1 MTRPDEEGVRERF
14 EQERFLRDKSN
25 ERSKRRLRALYKIVV
40 WLVAVFFLAM
50 TLGALYWEY
59 PMVLELFEGH
69 RDGWVPTNF
78 LVVLLVLVAGLLFC
92 AAALVVSAWMSSRS
106 NDR

>member
-1 MTRPDEEGVRERF
+1 MTRPDEKGVRERF
-14 EQERFLRDKSN
+14 EQERLLRDKSN
-25 ERSKRRLRALYKIVV
+25 ERSRRRLRTLYKIVV

-59 PMVLELFEGH
+59 PMVLELIEGH
-69 RDGWVPTNF
+69 RDGWVPTSL
-78 LVVLLVLVAGLLFC
+78 LVVLLVLAAGLIVG
-92 AAALVVSAWMSSRS
+92 AGALVVSAWMSSRP